1 MLYPIVT
8 IDGPAASGKSSVS
21 RELAKKLNQNRG
33 SAPQDVQKPRAS
45 SGNPQGPEW
54 CWVST
59 GVFYRATAFMI
70 MSRGRQHDG
79 SSLQAHL
86 RDESQFLANRGPEAQ
101 ELETEFVKWA
111 QSDQWW
117 VQMEVEQ
124 TAVYCYAEC
133 KGRLDN
139 QTTQEADNITHR
151 LHHQNDHVGAMASKI
166 SQWPGVRKALLQ
178 KQRDCA
184 LKGPLIAEGRDCGT
198 VVFPQAQYKF
208 YLTARPEER
217 AKRRSQ
223 DSSISVEHM
232 TYLQQKRDQRDI
244 QRQAAPLKKAPDAR
258 EIDTSQI
265 SLDEVVKKIYMLIK
279 SGH

>member
-33 SAPQDVQKPRAS
+33 AAPQDVQKPRAS
-45 SGNPQGPEW
+45 SDNPQGPEW

-124 TAVYCYAEC
+124 TAVYCYAEH
-133 KGRLDN
+133 KGQLDN
-139 QTTQEADNITHR
+139 QTTQEADNITHH
-151 LHHQNDHVGAMASKI
+151 LHHQNDHVGATASKI